1 MQTIRHYPM
10 PDVEPGHAYGPAPVL
25 TVSHQ
30 RCQDGGTMCTDC
42 AAQGRCMV
50 ADLPIETAPGDLDYD
65 QRSTQAGALFAVA
78 LVAVIACAC
87 FALWLAADRG
97 MLS

>member
-10 PDVEPGHAYGPAPVL
+10 PDAQESRLFIAGCEQCSGQCEAGKGCPREPIPTDYGDIE
-25 TVSHQ
+25 
-30 RCQDGGTMCTDC
+30 DGD
-42 AAQGRCMV
+42 
-50 ADLPIETAPGDLDYD
+50 
-65 QRSTQAGALFAVA
+65 RSTQAGAMFAVA

-87 FALWLAADRG
+87 FALWVAGQRG